1 MVDGRWAKRQI
12 PLTSVEKKRII
23 QEVKKELTCEA
34 ITLFTK
40 LMDGD
45 TTQQKAE
52 YNDA

>member
-1 MVDGRWAKRQI
+1 MGEEANSTYECR
-12 PLTSVEKKRII
+12 KKRII